1 MTRIAII
8 APVAIDTFSNAVNR
22 VFDTDVGFSRADVLA
37 A

>member
-8 APVAIDTFSNAVNR
+8 GHAATNTFSNDANR
-22 VFDTDVGFSRADVLA
+22 VFDTDVDLPRVDASA

>member
-8 APVAIDTFSNAVNR
+8 AHVATNTFSNAVNR
-22 VFDTDVGFSRADVLA
+22 VFDTDVDLPRVDASA